1 MAPLLEVRGL
11 TKRFGGVLAND
22 DVSFTVTAGELVGII
37 GPNGAGKST
46 LFELITGF
54 VRPDAGSVCLDGR
67 PLAGLSPHAIN
78 RAGLARTF
86 QKMRLFLGMTALEN
100 AMVGAVERAGGLDAA
115 RAQARACLGFVGLG
129 DREDVPARALSTGQ
143 RKRLELAR
151 ALATRPRL
159 LLADEVTG
167 GVDQRTIPTLTALVR
182 RLRGEGVTVVLIE
195 HNMRVVMDLCDRIV
209 ALHLGRVIADGPP
222 AAVTRDPAVVR
233 AYLGDAAARA

>member
-1 MAPLLEVRGL
+1 MTPLLDVSGL

-22 DVSFTVTAGELVGII
+22 GVSFAVNAGELVGII

-54 VRPDAGSVCLDGR
+54 VKPDVGSVHVDGR
-67 PLAGLSPHAIN
+67 PLAGLSTWQIN
-78 RAGLARTF
+78 RAGIARTF

-100 AMVGAVERAGGLDAA
+100 VMVGAVERAGGLDAA
-115 RAQARACLGFVGLG
+115 RAQARTCLGFVELA
-129 DREDVPARALSTGQ
+129 DRADVPARALSTGQ

-167 GVDQRTIPTLTALVR
+167 GVDQRTIPALMALVR
-182 RLRGEGVTVVLIE
+182 RLRGEGVTVILIE

-222 AAVTRDPAVVR
+222 ATVTRDPDVVR

>member
-1 MAPLLEVRGL
+1 MTPLLDVSGL

-22 DVSFTVTAGELVGII
+22 GVSFAVNAGEMVGII
-37 GPNGAGKST
+37 GPNGAGKRT

-54 VRPDAGSVCLDGR
+54 VRPDAGSVRFDGR
-67 PLAGLSPHAIN
+67 PPAGLSTWQIN
-78 RAGLARTF
+78 RAGIARTF
-86 QKMRLFLGMTALEN
+86 QKMRLFLEMTALEN
-100 AMVGAVERAGGLDAA
+100 VMVGVVERVGGLDAA
-115 RAQARACLGFVGLG
+115 RAQARTCLGFVELAE
-129 DREDVPARALSTGQ
+129 RADVPARALSTGQ

-167 GVDQRTIPTLTALVR
+167 GVDQRTIPALMALVR

-209 ALHLGRVIADGPP
+209 ALHLGRVIADGPS
-222 AAVTRDPAVVR
+222 REVR
-233 AYLGDAAARA
+233 TSVELRRVFLGAP

>member
-1 MAPLLEVRGL
+1 MTPLLDVSGL
-11 TKRFGGVLAND
+11 TKRFGGILAND
-22 DVSFTVTAGELVGII
+22 GVSFALNAGEMVGII

-54 VRPDAGSVCLDGR
+54 VRPDAGSVRLDGR
-67 PLAGLSPHAIN
+67 PLAGLSTWEIN
-78 RAGLARTF
+78 RAGIARTF

-100 AMVGAVERAGGLDAA
+100 VMVGAVERAGGLDAA
-115 RAQARACLGFVGLG
+115 RAEARTCLGFVELAE
-129 DREDVPARALSTGQ
+129 RADVPARALSTGQ

-167 GVDQRTIPTLTALVR
+167 GVDQRTIPALMALVR

-222 AAVTRDPAVVR
+222 ATVTRDPDVVR

>member
-22 DVSFTVTAGELVGII
+22 SVSFEVTAGELIGVI

-54 VRPDAGSVCLDGR
+54 VRPDAGHVAFDGR
-67 PLAGLSPHAIN
+67 PLAGLSTHQIN
-78 RAGLARTF
+78 RAGIARTF
-86 QKMRLFLGMTALEN
+86 QKMRLFLGMTAIEN
-100 AMVGAVERAGGLDAA
+100 VMAGAVERAGLAAA
-115 RAQARACLGFVGLG
+115 RAEARTCLEFVGLG
-129 DREDVPARALSTGQ
+129 DRAEVEARALSTGQ

-167 GVDQRTIPTLTALVR
+167 GVDQRAIPTLMALVR
-182 RLRGEGVTVVLIE
+182 RLRADGVTVVLIE

-222 AAVTRDPAVVR
+222 AAVSRDPAVVS

>member
-1 MAPLLEVRGL
+1 MTPLLDVSGL

-22 DVSFTVTAGELVGII
+22 GVSFAVNAGEMVGII
-37 GPNGAGKST
+37 GPNGAGKRT

-54 VRPDAGSVCLDGR
+54 VRPDAGSVRFDGR
-67 PLAGLSPHAIN
+67 PPAGLSTWQIN
-78 RAGLARTF
+78 RAGIARTF
-86 QKMRLFLGMTALEN
+86 QKMRLFLEMTALEN
-100 AMVGAVERAGGLDAA
+100 VMVGAVERVGGLDAA
-115 RAQARACLGFVGLG
+115 RAQARTCLGFVELAE
-129 DREDVPARALSTGQ
+129 RADVPARALSTGQ

-167 GVDQRTIPTLTALVR
+167 GVDQRTIPALMALVR

-209 ALHLGRVIADGPP
+209 ALHLGRVIADGPS
-222 AAVTRDPAVVR
+222 REVR
-233 AYLGDAAARA
+233 TSVELRRVFLGAP